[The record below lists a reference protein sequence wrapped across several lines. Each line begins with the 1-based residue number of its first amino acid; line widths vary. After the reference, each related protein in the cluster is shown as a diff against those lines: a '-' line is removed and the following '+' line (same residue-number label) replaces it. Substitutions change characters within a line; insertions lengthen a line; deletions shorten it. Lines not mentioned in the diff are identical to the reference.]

1 MKIINLNQ
9 IFNMKINRRKF
20 IYKSFIGMIISS
32 ILPERLFSKNL
43 NECEQTTSDIQ
54 GPFFLE
60 NIPFNNPMIPEDYSG
75 SKLYLSGKLKNLN
88 CKSPI
93 SNGILDF
100 WQADQNG
107 NYDEAGYSFRTKI
120 LTNNDGSYILE
131 TILPGKYLNGSQYRP
146 SHIHLKVQAENYD
159 ELTTQIYFDGDE
171 DIQSDPWASNLN
183 SINRIISLNNINGDY
198 YGEFDIVLNQNL
210 NINENHKTQF
220 GDISQNF
227 PNPFSIETKLII
239 VLNNDSSN
247 LVEIYDSK
255 GSKVDQLLNDY
266 LPKGRYELNWN
277 STKFNKGIY
286 NLVWSCENKIIKQ
299 IKLIKN

>member
-32 ILPERLFSKNL
+32 ILPEKLFSKNL

-60 NIPFNNPMIPEDYSG
+60 NIPFNNPMIPEDYTG
-75 SKLYLSGKLKNLN
+75 SKLYLTGKLLNLN

-107 NYDEAGYSFRTKI
+107 NYDEEGYSFRTKI
-120 LTNNDGSYILE
+120 LSNNDGSYFLE

-146 SHIHLKVQAENYD
+146 SHIHLKVQAENYN

-183 SINRIISLNNINGDY
+183 SINRIISLNNIEGDY

-220 GDISQNF
+220 GDISQNGKRHSF
-227 PNPFSIETKLII
+227 GYGSSGCC
-239 VLNNDSSN
+239 DS
-247 LVEIYDSK
+247 
-255 GSKVDQLLNDY
+255 
-266 LPKGRYELNWN
+266 RY
-277 STKFNKGIY
+277 FNH
-286 NLVWSCENKIIKQ
+286 L
-299 IKLIKN
+299 